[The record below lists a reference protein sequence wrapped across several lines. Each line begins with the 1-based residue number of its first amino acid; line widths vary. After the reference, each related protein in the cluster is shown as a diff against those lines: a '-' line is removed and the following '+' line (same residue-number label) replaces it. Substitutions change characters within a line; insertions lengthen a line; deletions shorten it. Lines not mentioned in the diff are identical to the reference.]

1 MQENAGEFMKRETS
15 KTYSTARTET
25 RRLFRTAAAIVAAL
39 TLSTGLYAQSGSA
52 GIVNTTRGTAYIISL
67 PTDSRQYQS
76 LQDSPL
82 DLPGLIR
89 QNSGQVISIPSGG
102 ISRMVP
108 SYRQESLIT
117 GYLHRSG
124 SLRHPLILMRIP
136 ADSAGRIF
144 QLDDSSFVRDES
156 GGVVTVSSMDDALP
170 GIGSQKIDG
179 RVVDWIQVPDTL
191 RFPAAVT
198 PRRIRRESPGTNTG
212 IPPEDSLFLSRGGT
226 GLDRVKFIS
235 DDLGLYGMFTTHQ
248 QIVDGMSFIMYF
260 YADRSGRDSNI
271 YTIEVPVAGS
281 SGHVVLWGQ
290 DGSVEI
296 AGSYQRGEF
305 FLEFQITRELLPG
318 QITRS
323 LQGNGQGSFDISTGF
338 TDGQV
343 YEEFMF
349 SSISAVDLISR

>member
-1 MQENAGEFMKRETS
+1 M
-15 KTYSTARTET
+15 
-25 RRLFRTAAAIVAAL
+25 
-39 TLSTGLYAQSGSA
+39 
-52 GIVNTTRGTAYIISL
+52 
-67 PTDSRQYQS
+67 
-76 LQDSPL
+76 
-82 DLPGLIR
+82 
-89 QNSGQVISIPSGG
+89 
-102 ISRMVP
+102 
-108 SYRQESLIT
+108 
-117 GYLHRSG
+117 
-124 SLRHPLILMRIP
+124 
-136 ADSAGRIF
+136 
-144 QLDDSSFVRDES
+144 
-156 GGVVTVSSMDDALP
+156 TVSSMDDALP